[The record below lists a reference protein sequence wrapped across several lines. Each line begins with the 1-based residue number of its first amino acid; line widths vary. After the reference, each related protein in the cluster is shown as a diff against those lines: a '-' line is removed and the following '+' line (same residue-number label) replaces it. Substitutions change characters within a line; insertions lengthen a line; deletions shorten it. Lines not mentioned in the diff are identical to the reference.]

1 MGPLLTTIGNGTTQ
15 VLEALTLMIASI
27 APVSVSTTQPKAV
40 TAKPEDLDSRT
51 LADIGVERG
60 SITWM
65 R

>member
-1 MGPLLTTIGNGTTQ
+1 MGPLLTTVGNGTTH

-27 APVSVSTTQPKAV
+27 AAVAVSTAQPKAV

-51 LADIGVERG
+51 LVDIGVERG